1 MKPSILLPSP
11 GAPPYPRRER
21 RHHRTPRAG
30 SSRRIRHI
38 ALLSAVALG
47 TLMAGVTVP
56 SALEAQDPTAIME
69 RAAERYRAMASFCAE
84 FRQEVRNDLMRQTTR
99 SRGELCQAR
108 PDRFEMRFSD
118 PEGDRIVADGE
129 FVWVYFPSVDD
140 GQVFRSTFAATGG
153 RFDLHREF
161 LSDPGRRY
169 APTLEGTEVVGGR
182 QAHVLSLEPL
192 VDSPYLRARIWVA
205 TDDPVI
211 LKLEIVEE
219 EGIVRE
225 LELFGL
231 ELNAAIPGDR
241 FRFVPPPGVQV
252 ITR

>member
-1 MKPSILLPSP
+1 MKPSTAPRPDGSHLSACPPRGHSP
-11 GAPPYPRRER
+11 GE
-21 RHHRTPRAG
+21 TQ
-30 SSRRIRHI
+30 
-38 ALLSAVALG
+38 LLTLLFAVVLG
-47 TLMAGVTVP
+47 GVTLWTAP
-56 SALEAQDPTAIME
+56 SELAAQDATTIME
-69 RAAERYRAMASFCAE
+69 RAAERYRGMASFCAE

-99 SRGELCQAR
+99 SRGDLCQAR
-108 PDRFEMRFSD
+108 PDRFEMRFTD

-140 GQVFRSTFAATGG
+140 GQVFRSSFVATGG

-161 LSDPGRRY
+161 LSEPGRRY
-169 APTLEGTEVVGGR
+169 AAALEGSEEVGGR

-192 VDSPYLRARIWVA
+192 VASPYLRARIWIA

-211 LKLEIVEE
+211 LQLEIVED

-225 LELFGL
+225 LEFSELV
-231 ELNAAIPGDR
+231 LNASIPGER
-241 FRFVPPPGVQV
+241 FRFVPPPGAQV